1 MRMDLATRPLKE
13 VMLIESFWVGHKS
26 SISGKFVKEHGT
38 DTEGKKIIERHKKTS
53 ASQGH
58 FDLGFS
64 AFQNCMK

>member
-38 DTEGKKIIERHKKTS
+38 DTEGKKSWKDTRRHLQAKDTLTLDS
-53 ASQGH
+53 RP
-58 FDLGFS
+58 FRTV
-64 AFQNCMK
+64 